1 MHFFD
6 ASAVV
11 KRYVREAE
19 SAKIRPL
26 LAREDVAVS
35 RLTEVE
41 VASALNRL
49 AREGALTAL
58 QRDRA
63 LAVFQDDV
71 ARWAVIE
78 ITAKATV
85 IAVRLLGRHP
95 LRSNDAIQLAAALL
109 LQDGLGVPLDAFVAY
124 DARIMAAAREE
135 HFTVLAP

>member
-6 ASAVV
+6 ASAVL

-26 LAREDVAVS
+26 LAHGDVAVS

-41 VASALNRL
+41 VSSALNRL
-49 AREGALTAL
+49 AREGVLTAP

-63 LAVFQDDV
+63 LAMFLDDL
-71 ARWAVIE
+71 ARWQVVE
-78 ITAKATV
+78 ITARVTS
-85 IAVRLLGRHP
+85 IAVRLLERYP
-95 LRSNDAIQLAAALL
+95 LRSSDAIQLAAALL
-109 LQDGLGVPLDAFVAY
+109 LQAALGVPLSAFVAY
-124 DARIMAAAREE
+124 DTRILTAAREE

>member
-26 LAREDVAVS
+26 LARGEVAVS

-49 AREGALTAL
+49 AREGVLTVP

-63 LAVFQDDV
+63 LAMFLDDLT
-71 ARWAVIE
+71 RWEVVE
-78 ITAKATV
+78 ITAGVTA

-95 LRSNDAIQLAAALL
+95 LRSSDAVQLAAALL
-109 LQDGLGVPLDAFVAY
+109 LQAGLGVPLDAFVAY
-124 DARIMAAAREE
+124 DARILTAAREE